1 MDKYIGKK
9 LEGRYEITELIGVG
23 GMAEVYKG
31 IDVIDNKAVAIKIL
45 KKEYAENEEFLRRF
59 RNESKAV
66 AVLSH
71 PNIVKIYDMGF
82 SDKLQ
87 YIVMEYIDG
96 ITLKEYIEEEKVLTW
111 KDTVHFVIQILRAL
125 QHAHDKGIVHRD
137 IKPQNIMMFS
147 DGTIKVMDFGIAK
160 FSREE
165 GKTATDQAIGS
176 VHYISPEQASGG
188 VTDAKSDIYSVGA
201 MMYEMLTG
209 RKPFDSDNPVAIAV
223 MHMHDIPERPRAIN
237 PDIPDGL
244 EEIVLKAMEKAPEDR
259 YQTTADM
266 IADIEKFKNDP
277 STTFG
282 YYVEEGADD
291 NENTRFFNTQSVSRE
306 NMAQGG
312 VQPQQ
317 EQVQPQQPVYAGVP
331 AGAAA
336 APYGGQQAYPPQQQP
351 YGGVYNPD
359 DFYEDEEDEEEE
371 EERSSLLIPVLTAV
385 VVVVIIV
392 GVIIISLLFTDMLK
406 DTSQKNDWKMPS
418 VIGMDFNDAVAK
430 YGNNIQFKEDGQVYN
445 EAEPGIIIE
454 QDPAEG
460 VEFKKGAVLK
470 VKVSKGM
477 ETVEVPNV
485 AGMNAELA
493 KDMLT
498 QKGLEIDIRNSSS
511 TEQRKGYVIKT
522 EPEAGETAHKGST
535 IIVYVSMGE
544 EAGQVQVDDWVGKSI
559 DDAKTLAEYAGLK
572 VKTKG
577 VASYEKENTVVKQS
591 IKKGE
596 KVETGT
602 EILFEFSDGTN
613 PDGVI
618 EFPIEFPSDA
628 DGRFVISFMIVNDDG
643 SRDSQD
649 SRTIYVPEET
659 SITQDVKGS
668 GEDATVNVL
677 LTNLNNNKRASIGTY
692 SFNFADGKITT
703 KSGGDLDAALKQVDG
718 YHQEATTQP
727 EEPDTASVPNLIGVD
742 VDYAKSIYGGSFNI
756 VVSEE
761 KADNRYSANAIMW
774 QNYDVGTELDKGSTI
789 EVWVCTGPE
798 QGGGEQGGGEQGG
811 GEQGGGEQ
819 GGETW

>member
-31 IDVIDNKAVAIKIL
+31 TDVIDNKAVAIKIL

-96 ITLKEYIEEEKVLTW
+96 ITLKEYIEEEKILTW

-160 FSREE
+160 FAREE

-266 IADIEKFKNDP
+266 IADIEKFKADP
-277 STTFG
+277 TTTFG
-282 YYVEEGADD
+282 YYVEEGTDD
-291 NENTRFFNTQSVSRE
+291 AENTRFFNTQQSVAHDNAPEGSVSLAKE
-306 NMAQGG
+306 QAAQ
-312 VQPQQ
+312 
-317 EQVQPQQPVYAGVP
+317 QQPVYAGVP
-331 AGAAA
+331 AGQAQ
-336 APYGGQQAYPPQQQP
+336 YGGQQPYGQPQYPQQP
-351 YGGVYNPD
+351 YGSGYVD
-359 DFYEDEEDEEEE
+359 DYYEDEDEDDEP
-371 EERSSLLIPVLTAV
+371 ERSSLVIPVLTAV

-406 DTSQKNDWKMPS
+406 STSQKNDWKMPD
-418 VIGMDFNDAVAK
+418 VVGMDFNDAVAK
-430 YGNNIQFKEDGQVYN
+430 YGNNIQFKEDGQEYN
-445 EAEPGIIIE
+445 EADVGVIID
-454 QDPAEG
+454 QDPPAET
-460 VEFKKGAVLK
+460 EFKKGAVLK
-470 VKVSKGM
+470 VKISKGM
-477 ETVEVPNV
+477 QTVEVPNV
-485 AGMNAELA
+485 IDMNAELA
-493 KDMLT
+493 KDTLT
-498 QKGLEIDIRNSSS
+498 GKGLKCEIRNSSS
-511 TEQRKGYVIKT
+511 TKKKGYVIKT
-522 EPEAGETAHKGST
+522 EPEAGQEVHKDST
-535 IIVYVSMGE
+535 VILYVSMGE

-559 DDAKTLAEYAGLK
+559 DDAKMLAEYNGLK
-572 VKTKG
+572 VTTKG
-577 VASYEKENTVVKQS
+577 VASYEKEGTVVKQS
-591 IKKGE
+591 LKKGD

-618 EFPIEFPSDA
+618 PFTVNFPVNA
-628 DGRFVISFMIVNDDG
+628 YGRFTISFMIRNEDG
-643 SRDSQD
+643 TMDTQD
-649 SRTIYVPEET
+649 
-659 SITQDVKGS
+659 TQTFFLPDYQSLTYDVKGS
-668 GEDATVNVL
+668 GEDAIVQVM
-677 LTNLNNNKRASIGTY
+677 LTNLNNNKHAAIGTY
-692 SFNFADGKITT
+692 KFNFADSTT
-703 KSGGDLDAALKQVDG
+703 SLQSGGDIDSAFQQVDG
-718 YHQEATTQP
+718 FPQEETTAATEAPTEPTNDHQPGVNGDYDINGNWVPYNAGSNGDWRGGSWEWYQP
-727 EEPDTASVPNLIGVD
+727 EVNGYWGNDGLWHWGQRP
-742 VDYAKSIYGGSFNI
+742 
-756 VVSEE
+756 
-761 KADNRYSANAIMW
+761 
-774 QNYDVGTELDKGSTI
+774 TEQPS
-789 EVWVCTGPE
+789 E
-798 QGGGEQGGGEQGG
+798 QGQE
-811 GEQGGGEQ
+811 
-819 GGETW
+819 W

>member
-1 MDKYIGKK
+1 M
-9 LEGRYEITELIGVG
+9 T
-23 GMAEVYKG
+23 
-31 IDVIDNKAVAIKIL
+31 
-45 KKEYAENEEFLRRF
+45 
-59 RNESKAV
+59 
-66 AVLSH
+66 
-71 PNIVKIYDMGF
+71 
-82 SDKLQ
+82 
-87 YIVMEYIDG
+87 
-96 ITLKEYIEEEKVLTW
+96 
-111 KDTVHFVIQILRAL
+111 
-125 QHAHDKGIVHRD
+125 
-137 IKPQNIMMFS
+137 
-147 DGTIKVMDFGIAK
+147 
-160 FSREE
+160 
-165 GKTATDQAIGS
+165 
-176 VHYISPEQASGG
+176 
-188 VTDAKSDIYSVGA
+188 
-201 MMYEMLTG
+201 
-209 RKPFDSDNPVAIAV
+209 
-223 MHMHDIPERPRAIN
+223 
-237 PDIPDGL
+237 
-244 EEIVLKAMEKAPEDR
+244 
-259 YQTTADM
+259 
-266 IADIEKFKNDP
+266 
-277 STTFG
+277 
-282 YYVEEGADD
+282 
-291 NENTRFFNTQSVSRE
+291 
-306 NMAQGG
+306 
-312 VQPQQ
+312 
-317 EQVQPQQPVYAGVP
+317 GVP

-351 YGGVYNPD
+351 YGGVYNND

-649 SRTIYVPEET
+649 SHTIYVPEET

-703 KSGGDLDAALKQVDG
+703 KSGGDLDAALRQVDG
-718 YHQEATTQP
+718 YQQEETTEP
-727 EEPDTASVPNLIGVD
+727 EKPDTVTVPGLIGS
-742 VDYAKSIYGGSFNI
+742 DYDTAVANYGDYFNI
-756 VVSEE
+756 VSNGSQPS
-761 KADNRYSANAIMW
+761 ADYPTPNTIIWQSA
-774 QNYDVGTELDKGSTI
+774 YGTELEKGSTI
-789 EVWVCTGPE
+789 YVTLSSGPA

>member
-1 MDKYIGKK
+1 MDTSSGKK
-9 LEGRYEITELIGVG
+9 LEGRYERTELIGVG

-31 IDVIDNKAVAIKIL
+31 VDVIDNKAVAIKIL

-96 ITLKEYIEEEKVLTW
+96 ITLKEYIEEEKILTW

-259 YQTTADM
+259 YQSTADM
-266 IADIEKFKNDP
+266 IADIEKFKAEP

-282 YYVEEGADD
+282 YYVEEGEDD
-291 NENTRFFNTQSVSRE
+291 NENTRFFNTQSVSRD

-317 EQVQPQQPVYAGVP
+317 EQPQVQQPVYAGVP
-331 AGAAA
+331 AGAA

-359 DFYEDEEDEEEE
+359 DYYEDEEEEEEE
-371 EERSSLLIPVLTAV
+371 EERSSLIIPVLTAV

-392 GVIIISLLFTDMLK
+392 GVIVISLLFTDMLK

-445 EAEPGIIIE
+445 EAEPGVIVE
-454 QDPAEG
+454 QDPSEG
-460 VEFKKGAVLK
+460 VEFKKGAILK

-477 ETVEVPNV
+477 QTVEIPNV
-485 AGMNAELA
+485 TEMNVELA

-498 QKGLEIDIRNSSS
+498 QKGLKCEIRNSSS
-511 TEQRKGYVIKT
+511 AKVKKGYVIKT
-522 EPEAGETAHKGST
+522 EPAAGEEAHKDAT
-535 IIVYVSMGE
+535 IILYVSMGE

-559 DDAKTLAEYAGLK
+559 DDAKMLAEYAGLK
-572 VKTKG
+572 VTTKG

-602 EILFEFSDGTN
+602 EIVFEFSDGTN

-618 EFPIEFPSDA
+618 PFSVEFPSDA

-649 SRTIYVPEET
+649 TRTIYVPEEL

-692 SFNFADGKITT
+692 KFNFADGTITS
-703 KSGGDLDAALKQVDG
+703 KSGGDIDAALTQVDG
-718 YHQEATTQP
+718 YHQEVTTQP
-727 EEPDTASVPNLIGVD
+727 EEPDTVTVPGLIGS
-742 VDYAKSIYGGSFNI
+742 DYDTAVANYSDYFNI
-756 VVSEE
+756 VSNGSQPS
-761 KADNRYSANAIMW
+761 ADYPTPNTIIWQSA
-774 QNYDVGTELDKGSTI
+774 YGTELEKGSTI
-789 EVWVCTGPE
+789 YVTLSSGPAQGGEQGNE
-798 QGGGEQGGGEQGG
+798 QGGGQGN
-811 GEQGGGEQ
+811 EQ
-819 GGETW
+819 GGENQW

>member
-31 IDVIDNKAVAIKIL
+31 VDVIDNKAVAIKIL

-96 ITLKEYIEEEKVLTW
+96 ITLKEYIEEEKILTW

-176 VHYISPEQASGG
+176 VHYISPEQASGS

-259 YQTTADM
+259 YQSTADM
-266 IADIEKFKNDP
+266 IADIEKFKAEP

-282 YYVEEGADD
+282 YYVEEGEDD

-317 EQVQPQQPVYAGVP
+317 EQPQVQQPVYAGVP
-331 AGAAA
+331 AGAA

-359 DFYEDEEDEEEE
+359 DYYEEEEEEEEE
-371 EERSSLLIPVLTAV
+371 EERSSLIIPVLTAV

-392 GVIIISLLFTDMLK
+392 GVIVISLLFTDMLK

-445 EAEPGIIIE
+445 EAEPGVIVE
-454 QDPAEG
+454 QDPSEG
-460 VEFKKGAVLK
+460 VEFKKGAILK

-477 ETVEVPNV
+477 QTVEIPNV
-485 AGMNAELA
+485 TEMNVELA

-498 QKGLEIDIRNSSS
+498 QKGLKCEIRNSSS
-511 TEQRKGYVIKT
+511 AKVKKGYVIKT
-522 EPEAGETAHKGST
+522 EPAAGEEAHKDAT
-535 IIVYVSMGE
+535 IILYVSMGE

-559 DDAKTLAEYAGLK
+559 DDAKMLAEYAGLK
-572 VKTKG
+572 VTTKG

-602 EILFEFSDGTN
+602 EIVFEFSDGTN

-618 EFPIEFPSDA
+618 PFSVEFPSDA

-649 SRTIYVPEET
+649 TRTIYVPEEL

-692 SFNFADGKITT
+692 KFNFADGTITS
-703 KSGGDLDAALKQVDG
+703 KSGGDIDAALTQVDG
-718 YHQEATTQP
+718 YHQEVTTQP
-727 EEPDTASVPNLIGVD
+727 EEPDTVSVPNLINVD
-742 VDYAKSIYGGSFNI
+742 IDYAKSIYGGSFNI
-756 VVSEE
+756 VVIKEE
-761 KADNRYSANAIMW
+761 PKNGYNTNAIMW
-774 QNYDVGTELDKGSTI
+774 QSYEIGEAVEKGATI

-798 QGGGEQGGGEQGG
+798 QGGEQGGGEQGG
-811 GEQGGGEQ
+811 NEQ
-819 GGETW
+819 GGENQW